1 MSFLS
6 VLHRQP
12 VALRLIVVFHGG
24 GGVQDGGAQI
34 GHDVLD
40 GLGGVGH
47 HIEDVLN
54 VLAGQ
59 LVQPQSDGFGGLRL
73 FADILGLPWTAVHL
87 HNVVQQFLQLVGVV
101 PLSKG
106 VDLQPFPKLLPH
118 LCFHP
123 VKICG
128 FVCLP

>member
-1 MSFLS
+1 M
-6 VLHRQP
+6 LHR
-12 VALRLIVVFHGG
+12 GG
-24 GGVQDGGAQI
+24 CVQDGGAQI

-59 LVQPQSDGFGGLRL
+59 LVQPQPDGFGGLRL
-73 FADILGLPWTAVHL
+73 LADVLGLPRTAVHL
-87 HNVVQQFLQLVGVV
+87 HNIVQQFLQLVGVV
-101 PLSKG
+101 PLGKG
-106 VDLQPFPKLLPH
+106 VDLQPFPELLPH
-118 LCFHP
+118 LYFHL

-128 FVCLP
+128 FVCLPG